1 MLDKGFQRV
10 WYQRGN
16 WLSLT
21 IKLPTLLNR
30 QSDITLESYV
40 VVATR
45 YAKNRSACI
54 FNRLVS

>member
-30 QSDITLESYV
+30 QSDITLESRKLPDEPV
-40 VVATR
+40 
-45 YAKNRSACI
+45 NE
-54 FNRLVS
+54 